1 MRVAMLGL
9 GDMGGPMASH
19 VVAAGHDVALYDP
32 MAAAIEGRV
41 TPGARVADSPAAA
54 AEGAEIV
61 GVVVRDDAQ
70 SIDSVDGPRG
80 VLRGASPGTVVLLHA
95 TVAPATVRRLGAA
108 CDEQG
113 LRFVD
118 AGISGGRQG
127 AVDGTLYVMCGGD
140 PADIEAARPVIDT
153 YARHVVRFGPR
164 GAGMAAKL
172 ARNLMH
178 YQVCVATHD
187 AMALAE
193 AAGLDLRAFEHLVRE
208 SHVADLI
215 GHQLARDTTAPV
227 EPARDPE
234 RAAWIAKMVQLGW
247 KDLDDAFALAD
258 EVGTD
263 VTMGEIAR
271 HRFGPAMNLE
281 LYPT

>member
-19 VVAAGHDVALYDP
+19 VIAAGHDVALHDP
-32 MAAAIEGRV
+32 MPAAIENRV
-41 TPGARVADSPAAA
+41 TPGVRVSDSPAAA

-61 GVVVRDDAQ
+61 GVVVRDDA
-70 SIDSVDGPRG
+70 
-80 VLRGASPGTVVLLHA
+80 
-95 TVAPATVRRLGAA
+95 
-108 CDEQG
+108 
-113 LRFVD
+113 
-118 AGISGGRQG
+118 
-127 AVDGTLYVMCGGD
+127 
-140 PADIEAARPVIDT
+140 
-153 YARHVVRFGPR
+153 
-164 GAGMAAKL
+164 AKL

-178 YQVCVATHD
+178 YQVWVATHD
-187 AMALAE
+187 SMALAE

-227 EPARDPE
+227 DPARDPE

-271 HRFGPAMNLE
+271 HRFGPAMNVE

>member
-1 MRVAMLGL
+1 MRVAVLGL

-19 VVAAGHDVALYDP
+19 VIAAGHEVTLYDP
-32 MAAAIEGRV
+32 MAEALEGRV
-41 TPGARVADSPAAA
+41 APGVRVADSPAAA
-54 AEGAEIV
+54 AEGVEV
-61 GVVVRDDAQ
+61 VSVVVRDDAQ
-70 SIDSVDGPRG
+70 SIESIDGPKG
-80 VLRGASPGTVVLLHA
+80 VLRGASPGTIVLLHA

-108 CDEQG
+108 CDELG
-113 LRFVD
+113 VRFVD

-127 AVDGTLYVMCGGD
+127 AEEGTLYVMCGGD

-153 YARHVVRFGPR
+153 FARHVVRFGPR

-178 YQVCVATHD
+178 YQVWVATHD

-193 AAGLDLRAFEHLVRE
+193 AAGLDMRAFEHLVRE
-208 SHVADLI
+208 SKVADLI

-227 EPARDPE
+227 EAASDPA
-234 RAAWIAKMVQLGW
+234 RAAWIEKMVRLGW
-247 KDLDDAFALAD
+247 KDLEDAFALAE

-263 VTMGEIAR
+263 VTMGVIAR